1 MAEDIK
7 IKYINIGSENLPV
20 KSAEKDKKVSEVIN
34 ILAEKPLNIKANEA
48 DDKDGQDLL
57 QDLLYILSACAEKM
71 QAHLTAALISR
82 HAKRTSFT

>member
-48 DDKDGQDLL
+48 DDEDGQDLL
-57 QDLLYILSACAEKM
+57 YIWVSIPEMDRETSLLFFSI
-71 QAHLTAALISR
+71 
-82 HAKRTSFT
+82 